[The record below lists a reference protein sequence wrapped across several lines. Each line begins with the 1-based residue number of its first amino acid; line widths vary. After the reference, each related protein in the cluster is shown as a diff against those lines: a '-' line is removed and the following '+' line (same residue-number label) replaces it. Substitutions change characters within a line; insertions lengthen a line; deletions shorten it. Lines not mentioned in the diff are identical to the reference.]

1 LSLDG
6 AGGEQECSGIDLSLL
21 GISSSSFALQG
32 GVIGEVLV
40 LWVLLLLLLLLLC
53 FVSDLSAA
61 AAAERKGFV
70 LVWVLV
76 PVIGLVFLCFK
87 VRFWRVVAVVGLACW
102 SYGGAFQVQE
112 CHGV

>member
-6 AGGEQECSGIDLSLL
+6 AGDEEECSGIDLSLL
-21 GISSSSFALQG
+21 AISSASFAVQG

-40 LWVLLLLLLLLLC
+40 LWVFFLLLLLLC

-61 AAAERKGFV
+61 AATERKGF
-70 LVWVLV
+70 VLV

-87 VRFWRVVAVVGLACW
+87 VLFWRVVAVVGLACW

>member
-1 LSLDG
+1 MSLDG
-6 AGGEQECSGIDLSLL
+6 AGGEEECSGIDLSLL
-21 GISSSSFALQG
+21 AISSSSFAVQG

-40 LWVLLLLLLLLLC
+40 LWVLLLLLPLLC
-53 FVSDLSAA
+53 FVADLSAA
-61 AAAERKGFV
+61 EGKGFV

-76 PVIGLVFLCFK
+76 PVIGLVFLSFK
-87 VRFWRVVAVVGLACW
+87 VRVWRVVAVVGLACW

>member
-6 AGGEQECSGIDLSLL
+6 AGGEEECSGIDLSLL
-21 GISSSSFALQG
+21 AISSSSFAVQG

-40 LWVLLLLLLLLLC
+40 LWVLLLLLPLLC
-53 FVSDLSAA
+53 FVADLSAA
-61 AAAERKGFV
+61 AAAEGKGFV

-76 PVIGLVFLCFK
+76 PVIGLVFLSFK
-87 VRFWRVVAVVGLACW
+87 VRVWRVVAVVGLACW